1 MLSHKLTAKSSAQT
15 TSIQEHKFKKASMI
29 TALGIGSPLLTSQ
42 AHAVGLQLMPGSSNF
57 GTAGAGH
64 AAEGNGAGST
74 WANPA
79 SMTLVEGNQIGFG
92 VIAAETDL
100 EFSPE
105 DSTLDGGGDAGSS
118 IYIPS
123 FAYVH
128 SISDDFKLG
137 FSVVVPFG
145 NEIDYGSSWAGSNAV
160 TSASMETIQAQPTFA
175 YRVNDNLSLGG
186 GININYTRT
195 QQELSPSFVVDMP
208 RPIPALEADADLA
221 LDADGIEYGWTAGA
235 LWEFNP
241 QHRVGIV
248 YRSKIESDLKG
259 DADVAADLG
268 GTPVMDDSVTARLNW
283 ENPGSVVISGY
294 HEVTNKVAILWDLG
308 RTFYSDFETTNINA
322 ELAGGL
328 DIPIE
333 RNWQDANRYAI
344 GAHYKLSQKLVLQ
357 AGFAYD
363 ESPVE
368 TADRTADLPLD
379 DIKRYTVGAMYQAT
393 DDIGLALGLEYADLG
408 NAKVLD
414 HTSGD
419 PLGDALASPAG
430 DYDNSAIAGSFS
442 VNYKF

>member
-1 MLSHKLTAKSSAQT
+1 M
-15 TSIQEHKFKKASMI
+15 
-29 TALGIGSPLLTSQ
+29 
-42 AHAVGLQLMPGSSNF
+42 
-57 GTAGAGH
+57 
-64 AAEGNGAGST
+64 
-74 WANPA
+74 
-79 SMTLVEGNQIGFG
+79 
-92 VIAAETDL
+92 
-100 EFSPE
+100 
-105 DSTLDGGGDAGSS
+105 
-118 IYIPS
+118 
-123 FAYVH
+123 
-128 SISDDFKLG
+128 
-137 FSVVVPFG
+137 
-145 NEIDYGSSWAGSNAV
+145 
-160 TSASMETIQAQPTFA
+160 
-175 YRVNDNLSLGG
+175 
-186 GININYTRT
+186 
-195 QQELSPSFVVDMP
+195 
-208 RPIPALEADADLA
+208 
-221 LDADGIEYGWTAGA
+221 
-235 LWEFNP
+235 
-241 QHRVGIV
+241 
-248 YRSKIESDLKG
+248 
-259 DADVAADLG
+259 
-268 GTPVMDDSVTARLNW
+268 
-283 ENPGSVVISGY
+283 
-294 HEVTNKVAILWDLG
+294 TNKVAILWDLG